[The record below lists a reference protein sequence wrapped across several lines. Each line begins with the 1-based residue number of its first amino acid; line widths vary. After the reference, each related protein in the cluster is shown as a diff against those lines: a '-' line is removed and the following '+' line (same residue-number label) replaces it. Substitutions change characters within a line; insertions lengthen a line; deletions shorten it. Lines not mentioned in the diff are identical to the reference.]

1 MKTESTRWAPSPSS
15 CTHTPGG
22 SPPADTMVLSA
33 KGTSCTSGLHP
44 PPRPKPG
51 LSSINPL
58 RIFNF
63 FLCQLLFLSPSLS
76 LVPRCQALCWFPC
89 SPASSTCTHN
99 PYTCVSSPALGPEH
113 TTGASTSPQTRAL
126 NKAYPELKF
135 SWHPLLALYL

>member
-1 MKTESTRWAPSPSS
+1 MGALAFLLHAHTWRIPSS
-15 CTHTPGG
+15 RHHGPLRKGHLLYFG
-22 SPPADTMVLSA
+22 SAP
-33 KGTSCTSGLHP
+33 P